1 MGCGQQRRQA
11 LAGEYVLGL
20 LEGGA
25 KLDAERRIASGRGFA
40 REVECWR
47 CA

>member
-1 MGCGQQRRQA
+1 MTVNNDDKA

-25 KLDAERRIASGRGFA
+25 KLDAERRIRLRRGFRA
-40 REVECWR
+40 RG
-47 CA
+47 